1 MEYNLSTPKMIWA
14 QGNTDDSEDSGK
26 NKVLLTAGEH
36 ACLHHV
42 TTDCSSA
49 RRNVIK
55 TNDCQ
60 TVQTDVTLFYVKQEM
75 TQAHRGTQAI
85 VTGSDGG
92 NDWSSFRTGLL
103 VFESWVSNPRTASV
117 YYAAR
122 GHICKLRMYCTN
134 QTVNKAVRHTTYCNS
149 PMWGSRTIPQYP
161 VTPFPV
167 KWLETHGLN

>member
-1 MEYNLSTPKMIWA
+1 MFGCKFIPANVNEFPDIFKETMEYNLSTPKMTWA
-14 QGNTDDSEDSGK
+14 QGNTDDIEDSGK

-42 TTDCSSA
+42 TTDCSLA

-75 TQAHRGTQAI
+75 TQANRGTQAI

-92 NDWSSFRTGLL
+92 ND
-103 VFESWVSNPRTASV
+103 
-117 YYAAR
+117 
-122 GHICKLRMYCTN
+122 
-134 QTVNKAVRHTTYCNS
+134 
-149 PMWGSRTIPQYP
+149 
-161 VTPFPV
+161 
-167 KWLETHGLN
+167 